1 MHKDVKFRKICAK
14 CGISEAE
21 DINFIEG
28 ICEKCFLE
36 KNSIISLFK
45 QAKIIVCMK
54 CKPQTD
60 FEIVKTKI
68 ELLPKIK
75 PNHIS
80 INITARKG
88 NSKIVQDFEFP
99 LEVEYRNCPLCARA
113 GSDYF
118 EAILQIRP
126 KNKAVKNF
134 VDAEI
139 KILDYKITREDELK
153 EGYDLYFV
161 RKRDAFNL
169 IRKLK
174 EEFEGEVKNS
184 RTLHGKDRNGKLS
197 YRSTFL
203 FRVKE

>member
-1 MHKDVKFRKICAK
+1 MYFEYDHWEKFKDLEEVVEKKI
-14 CGISEAE
+14 
-21 DINFIEG
+21 
-28 ICEKCFLE
+28 
-36 KNSIISLFK
+36 
-45 QAKIIVCMK
+45 KI
-54 CKPQTD
+54 KPQTD